1 MSVTTVCVIV
11 GGLLLASFVNLLNVD
26 GGFRSDQILTVNLT
40 LPAGRYSSPEQASS
54 FRETLLERVA
64 ALSGVAS
71 VGLANRLPVSGIVN
85 NSTIAVEGR
94 NYATPSERPIVDLQF
109 ASPQYFS
116 TLGIPLRSGR
126 LFEETDRNRRV
137 AVISQ
142 RIAAQLWPGEDPV
155 GKRFF
160 RGPAGTPAIDV
171 IGIVGDVRTVA
182 LSDAAPMNLYLPHWN
197 VPPPILTVGLV
208 IRMASSSLS
217 VASGVR
223 EVIRDLDPQLAVP
236 AFQTMGD
243 LVSASV
249 APRRFQMYLILTLA
263 AVALLL
269 AGIGVYATSAQR
281 VSERTNEIGIRMAI
295 GADPHQLRLLV
306 LRQSLVSVIAG
317 IAVGLG
323 IAFAIGR
330 LLRSQLFE
338 LSATDAETFF
348 GAIVFLITVALVAT
362 YLPARRATRIDPTLA
377 LRSQ

>member
-1 MSVTTVCVIV
+1 
-11 GGLLLASFVNLLNVD
+11 
-26 GGFRSDQILTVNLT
+26 
-40 LPAGRYSSPEQASS
+40 
-54 FRETLLERVA
+54 
-64 ALSGVAS
+64 
-71 VGLANRLPVSGIVN
+71 
-85 NSTIAVEGR
+85 
-94 NYATPSERPIVDLQF
+94 
-109 ASPQYFS
+109 
-116 TLGIPLRSGR
+116 
-126 LFEETDRNRRV
+126 
-137 AVISQ
+137 VISQ
-142 RIAAQLWPGEDPV
+142 RIAAQLWPGEDAV

-160 RGPAGTPAIDV
+160 RGPAGTPPIEV
-171 IGIVGDVRTVA
+171 IGVVGDVRTVA

-208 IRMASSSLS
+208 IRTASGSLV

-306 LRQSLVSVIAG
+306 LRQSLASVIAG

-338 LSATDAETFF
+338 LSATDTETFF